1 MISINATLVVQ
12 VIHFLVLLFIMNRLM
27 LQPLLKLVRE
37 REEFKNRTKSEIQ
50 DLEVKIQQLKEEFI
64 SKEEGTRKAAAR
76 ERSKITNMGMNEA
89 EGHLNRSREEVSAIR
104 QQAERD
110 VEAEVNKTQPLL
122 EGEASGL
129 VEGIMEKI
137 IGRRVGV

>member
-27 LQPLLKLVRE
+27 LQPLLKLVQE
-37 REEFKNRTKSEIQ
+37 REEFTNRTKSEIQ
-50 DLEVKIQQLKEEFI
+50 DLEVKIVQLKEEFI
-64 SKEEGTRKAAAR
+64 SKEKGARKEAAH
-76 ERSKITNMGMNEA
+76 ERSEITNVGMNEA
-89 EGHLNRSREEVSAIR
+89 EGYLNRSREEVSAIR
-104 QQAERD
+104 QEAEKD

-137 IGRRVGV
+137 VGRRVGV